1 MTSNNSIDFKKGFER
16 SVCKKQVFT
25 IQNTFDSKVTHT
37 HTHTHKIQNAS
48 LILQN
53 TAKTLLP

>member
-37 HTHTHKIQNAS
+37 HTHKIQNAS

-53 TAKTLLP
+53 TAKKLLP